1 MFGGIVPVE
10 VYACKIFAF
19 PVHGDGI
26 VSLQKLLEILGMLLA
41 DIFNPKVVNYQD
53 ELDMLPCVSPQPGI
67 SSGFIVACL
76 LQSGTEEIVGEAT

>member
-10 VYACKIFAF
+10 VYACNIFAF

-26 VSLQKLLEILGMLLA
+26 VSLQKLLVVMGMLLA

-53 ELDMLPCVSPQPGI
+53 ELDRSPCVSPQTKSI
-67 SSGFIVACL
+67 SGFILA
-76 LQSGTEEIVGEAT
+76 